1 MNPQDLREY
10 LVTLQKLKSRDEQWS
25 PYLGPAIQ
33 AGNTFADLLQ
43 WHRDAL
49 AKMQPP
55 PSSHNGTGHR
65 E

>member
-1 MNPQDLREY
+1 MNPEAIRDI
-10 LVTLQKLKSRDEQWS
+10 VANLQLLKSHQAGWS

-43 WHRDAL
+43 WHCESL